1 MGFNTIFTTDRQQG
15 GIVGKKEGERQLF
28 MVIFSVLKRSLHR
41 QNQGQKKKKNQ
52 KTKKKQVI
60 AEKRT
65 NQGMA
70 GMLLPGSRISKEVWK
85 LSGIKYS
92 SGESFLYQ

>member
-1 MGFNTIFTTDRQQG
+1 M
-15 GIVGKKEGERQLF
+15 GKKEGKRQLF
-28 MVIFSVLKRSLHR
+28 MVIFFVLKRSLHR
-41 QNQGQKKKKNQ
+41 QNQGQKKKK
-52 KTKKKQVI
+52 KKKLI

-92 SGESFLYQ
+92 SGESFLHQ